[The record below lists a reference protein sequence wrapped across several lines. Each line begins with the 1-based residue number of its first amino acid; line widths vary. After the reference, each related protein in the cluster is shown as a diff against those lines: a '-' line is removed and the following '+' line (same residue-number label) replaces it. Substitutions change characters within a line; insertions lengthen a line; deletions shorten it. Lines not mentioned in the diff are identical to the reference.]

1 VDFRS
6 AWFDF
11 EDVAYLNTAGQG
23 PLPRVAIRAAQAALE
38 WKKFPH
44 QLPDSAY
51 FELPDR
57 IRALLARI
65 IGGKPEE
72 IALTTGASAGLAA
85 VANGFDWQPDDDVLI
100 ARGEFPA
107 HFSTWMPLAQA
118 GRLKVKLVEPQGRFL
133 GAKDFLAKMGPRT
146 KIVSTSLVRFD
157 DGTRLDAAQLARA
170 CRERGA
176 LLLLDASQCAGAMPM
191 DVAALGAD
199 FVVSSGYKWLL
210 SPYGTGFFWARSDVI
225 ERMRPAPCYWMALE
239 GAAQFHALKMT
250 EGRPSAGARRWDA
263 PETGSF
269 FNLAPMQA
277 SLEFLMQTGV
287 ETVWQ
292 HNQRLMA
299 EIVERL
305 PRDRC
310 VLASPAEPAAR
321 GPYLCIAARSAEKT
335 SALYERLRETKVFV
349 SLREGALR
357 IAPHLYNSSRDLDRL
372 LAVLAV

>member
-1 VDFRS
+1 MDWRT

-11 EDVAYLNTAGQG
+11 EDVVYLNTAGQG

-57 IRALLARI
+57 IRALLARM
-65 IGGKPEE
+65 IGGRPEE

-85 VANGFDWQPDDDVLI
+85 VANGFDWQPDDEVLI
-100 ARGEFPA
+100 AQGEFPA
-107 HFSTWMPLAQA
+107 HFSTWLPLAQA
-118 GRLKVKLVEPQGRFL
+118 GRLKVKLIEPRNRFL
-133 GAKDFLAKMGPRT
+133 TAEDVLTQMGPRT
-146 KIVSTSLVRFD
+146 RLVSTSLVRFD
-157 DGTRLDAAQLARA
+157 DGVRVDAAKLARA
-170 CRERGA
+170 CHSSGA
-176 LLLLDASQCAGAMPM
+176 MLLLDASQCAGAMPM
-191 DVAALGAD
+191 DVAALGTD
-199 FVVSSGYKWLL
+199 FLVSSGYKWLL
-210 SPYGTGFFWARSDVI
+210 SPYGTGFFWARREMI
-225 ERMRPAPCYWMALE
+225 KQMRPAPFYWMALE
-239 GAAQFHALKMT
+239 GAAQFHTLTMT
-250 EGRPSAGARRWDA
+250 GGRPAAGARRWDS

-277 SLEFLMQTGV
+277 SLEFLVQTGV

-292 HNQRLMA
+292 HNQRVMA
-299 EIVERL
+299 ELVERL

-310 VLASPAEPAAR
+310 VLASPAEPAER
-321 GPYLCIAARSAEKT
+321 GPYLCIAARTAEKT
-335 SALYERLRETKVFV
+335 SALYGRLRQAKVFV

-372 LAVLAV
+372 LDVLSV